1 MILPH
6 YYRIKIQYNQS
17 SFFYYLYKLYDKWL
31 IVHAGHVYLEDFKS
45 DSTKIGW
52 EIQITNGNILSWDIA
67 IFLYFKMYDN
77 YCQKI
82 SLHDQVKAVHLLT
95 DKRLHLW

>member
-17 SFFYYLYKLYDKWL
+17 SLFFILLFLQVIWL
-31 IVHAGHVYLEDFKS
+31 IVHAGHSYLEDFKS

-52 EIQITNGNILSWDIA
+52 EIQITIGNILSWDNN
-67 IFLYFKMYDN
+67 IFVF
-77 YCQKI
+77 
-82 SLHDQVKAVHLLT
+82 
-95 DKRLHLW
+95 